1 MVHRSGIGPQRP
13 DVGHGRTLDRKGALS
28 VEFAIVAPVFFLL
41 LFGALEFSRA
51 YNVIHTADNA
61 AYEGARRG
69 IVPGA
74 TATQVRD
81 ISNAVLRTVGIR
93 SSVITIDPPT
103 ITPSTSSVKVDV
115 EVPMN
120 ANGFLNPLFF
130 RNRVIRASMTMR
142 REEFSQS
149 STP

>member
-1 MVHRSGIGPQRP
+1 MAHKTSMHPHLARK
-13 DVGHGRTLDRKGALS
+13 GHGRPRNRAGIVS
-28 VEFAIVAPVFFLL
+28 VEFALVAPVFFAL

-51 YNVIHTADNA
+51 CNVIHTADNA
-61 AYEGARRG
+61 AYEAARRG

-74 TATQVRD
+74 TTAQVQD
-81 ISNAVLRTVGIR
+81 IANSVLRTAGVR
-93 SSVITIDPPT
+93 SSVITVNPPT
-103 ITPSTSSVKVDV
+103 ITPSTSSVQVDV

-120 ANGFLNPLFF
+120 ANGFLNPVFF